1 MVEATQHVNAVW
13 RFVVWTR
20 VALAMTLMLMGW
32 AAMLVW
38 LFGGE
43 GMEGIG
49 LGGPVVPNWQVLLD
63 AALHLWP
70 VVAPFCLGVLFQA
83 VGGAITV
90 LFGWKWLAWTL
101 RGISVPLGTLAAW
114 ALIIGAGTS
123 FDKLEGLPPL
133 FFAIA
138 VWVAPIR
145 RRKSSPSA
153 ESPQH
158 NRGSAS
164 A

>member
-1 MVEATQHVNAVW
+1 MAEATRNVDAVW

-20 VALAMTLMLMGW
+20 VALAMTLMLAGW
-32 AAMLVW
+32 AAMLTW
-38 LFGGE
+38 LFAGE

-63 AALHLWP
+63 AALILWP

-90 LFGWKWLAWTL
+90 FFGWKWLAWTL
-101 RGISVPLGTLAAW
+101 RSISVPLGVLAAW
-114 ALIIGAGTS
+114 ALIIGTGTS

-133 FFAIA
+133 AFAIA

-153 ESPQH
+153 ESQQPT
-158 NRGSAS
+158 GGGVPA
-164 A
+164 